1 MGRAIFGLR
10 LAMAAG
16 MALLGNLLLR
26 PIVVL
31 LALGFH
37 GDAARVA
44 AGTGA
49 VDRFALTVTGV
60 RILFPMTGFLVLSV
74 WALAILNSHRKFF
87 LPYFAPVLWNAAM
100 IGVLI
105 FAGRHLALGSLGLK
119 NPAVQIKLF
128 TAVCCGVVLG
138 GIFTF
143 MVTLS

>member
-1 MGRAIFGLR
+1 M
-10 LAMAAG
+10 LA
-16 MALLGNLLLR
+16 R
-26 PIVVL
+26 PIVFI

-100 IGVLI
+100 IAVLI
-105 FAGRHLALGSLGLK
+105 FAGRHLSLGCLGLK
-119 NPAVQIKLF
+119 DPAVQI
-128 TAVCCGVVLG
+128 
-138 GIFTF
+138 
-143 MVTLS
+143 